1 MKTVI
6 WLSVIIITIIIQS
19 TVLPLVA
26 IQGIYPDMLLVV
38 VVSYALLSGKERG
51 VGMGFF
57 AGLVQDLAF
66 GSVFGTNTL
75 SKLAIGYFFGLAE
88 RKVFKEHVL
97 LPLATTA
104 VATIVTCF
112 FISSI
117 LSIFG
122 YKIGIIPS
130 IVDNVLPLTL
140 YNLVIA
146 IPVHHLIYR
155 LTRITAE

>member
-1 MKTVI
+1 MKTMI
-6 WLSVIIITIIIQS
+6 WLSVIIVTIIIQS

-38 VVSYALLSGKERG
+38 VVSYSLLSGKERG

-66 GSVFGTNTL
+66 GSVFGANTL

-97 LPLATTA
+97 LPVATTA
-104 VATIVTCF
+104 VATIVNCF
-112 FISSI
+112 FIFSI